1 MFLEWSID
9 PANPLYQELVESQ
22 VLESQ
27 QDIPIQASQAPEG
40 MAKRLCIDLC
50 FPGHQSMVVTVSS
63 HGRGVHEQVVLV
75 PSEVQDNPAESS
87 GRFSETFANEVEL
100 LRRQIEILSSL
111 VDRDPLPN
119 TTTSSR
125 VNVIPTAS
133 TSRRR
138 TRSTAAE
145 FRSEIEPA

>member
-1 MFLEWSID
+1 
-9 PANPLYQELVESQ
+9 VESQ

-27 QDIPIQASQAPEG
+27 QDVPVQASQVPEG
-40 MAKRLCIDLC
+40 ILGGLCNDLC
-50 FPGHQSMVVTVSS
+50 FPGHQSMVLTVSPL
-63 HGRGVHEQVVLV
+63 GRGGRGQVPA

-87 GRFSETFANEVEL
+87 GRFPETLTNEVEL

-119 TTTSSR
+119 TTSSS

-138 TRSTAAE
+138 TPSTGAE